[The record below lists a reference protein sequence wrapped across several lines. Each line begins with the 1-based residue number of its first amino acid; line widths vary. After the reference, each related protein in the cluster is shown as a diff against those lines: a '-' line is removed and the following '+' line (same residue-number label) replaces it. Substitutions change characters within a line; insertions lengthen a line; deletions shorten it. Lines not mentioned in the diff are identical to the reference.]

1 MAVRVSKTDFEE
13 KVLKEKLPVL
23 VDFYSDSCVA
33 CKKLAPVLG
42 NAEDDYED
50 KIKIYKVN
58 TNFDVELAEQ
68 YEVQANPTLILFKD
82 GQAKDRKTGA
92 LKQAELTAGLKD
104 YSKKRAGIKEK
115 KYVYHSSRR
124 EKRSKRRTDTSGTDR
139 TGKCRDAGIC
149 NRFY

>member
-50 KIKIYKVN
+50 KIKVYKVN

-92 LKQAELTAGLKD
+92 LKQAEDAIYINSDNMTPQQEANEVIKIIKNKMKGL
-104 YSKKRAGIKEK
+104 
-115 KYVYHSSRR
+115 
-124 EKRSKRRTDTSGTDR
+124 
-139 TGKCRDAGIC
+139 
-149 NRFY
+149 

>member
-50 KIKIYKVN
+50 KIKVYKVN

-68 YEVQANPTLILFKD
+68 YEVQANPTLILFEN

-92 LKQAELTAGLKD
+92 LKQAELNSWIEGLLYK
-104 YSKKRAGIKEK
+104 GE

>member
-50 KIKIYKVN
+50 KIKVNKVN

-68 YEVQANPTLILFKD
+68 YEVQTNPTLILFKD

-92 LKQAELTAGLKD
+92 LKQVELNSWIEGLL
-104 YSKKRAGIKEK
+104 
-115 KYVYHSSRR
+115 
-124 EKRSKRRTDTSGTDR
+124 
-139 TGKCRDAGIC
+139 
-149 NRFY
+149 

>member
-50 KIKIYKVN
+50 KIKVYKVN

-68 YEVQANPTLILFKD
+68 YEVQANPTLVFLKTD
-82 GQAKDRKTGA
+82 RRKTG
-92 LKQAELTAGLKD
+92 KQE
-104 YSKKRAGIKEK
+104 
-115 KYVYHSSRR
+115 H
-124 EKRSKRRTDTSGTDR
+124 
-139 TGKCRDAGIC
+139 
-149 NRFY
+149 

>member
-42 NAEDDYED
+42 NAEGYVGED
-50 KIKIYKVN
+50 VENILLRLIQAAD
-58 TNFDVELAEQ
+58 FDVELAEQ

-92 LKQAELTAGLKD
+92 LKQAELNSWIEGLL
-104 YSKKRAGIKEK
+104 
-115 KYVYHSSRR
+115 
-124 EKRSKRRTDTSGTDR
+124 
-139 TGKCRDAGIC
+139 
-149 NRFY
+149 